1 MKTAEQMLSEKSL
14 GMITVSKDATVN
26 DAIKI
31 MNENKIGAILVKDG
45 EEIVGI
51 WTERDLLRNAL
62 DDSFDRKTVK
72 IGEVMT
78 TGLKSAQHDET
89 LYQLQDKFLGMRLR
103 HLMIEKDGK
112 YIGMISTGDV
122 MKTVLNDKE
131 KELKALNEMT
141 SWEYYDNWR
150 WKKKK

>member
-1 MKTAEQMLSEKSL
+1 MKTAEEMLNEKSL
-14 GMITVSKDATVN
+14 GMITVPKDATVN
-26 DAIKI
+26 EAIKV

-45 EEIVGI
+45 EDIVGI

-62 DDSFDRKTVK
+62 DDNFDRKTAL
-72 IGEVMT
+72 IGDYMT
-78 TGLKSAQHDET
+78 TGLKSAQHNET

-112 YIGMISTGDV
+112 YVGMISTGDV
-122 MKTVLNDKE
+122 MKTVLNEKE
-131 KELKALNEMT
+131 KELKQLNAMT

-150 WKKKK
+150 WSKKK